1 MQILQ
6 NVEYGGER
14 PLFAL
19 RSAELDHVVIH
30 PGESAL
36 KHVEN
41 ITARECLFEGKY
53 PFWHDKHVVLEGG
66 RFSPG
71 ARAAIWYADD
81 VRMKHTRIDAPKMF
95 RDMENIDLEQ
105 VELSDAMETLWN
117 CRNIKLRHVSA
128 DHADYL
134 FMHSAN
140 IDIADYVHHGNY
152 AFQYCRNVVIRDAEI
167 HAKDAFW
174 NSEDVTVYDSEIDG
188 EFLGWHTKRLKLVN
202 CRIKGTQPL
211 CYAEDLVLENC
222 TMDPDC
228 DLGFE
233 YSTVNADIRSPVTSI
248 KNPIH
253 GLIRCES
260 LGKLILDEHRRS
272 GSDCIIETGTAQ

>member
-1 MQILQ
+1 MKLIENQ
-6 NVEYGGER
+6 EFGGER

-19 RSAELDHVVIH
+19 TDTVMKNVTILA
-30 PGESAL
+30 GESSL
-36 KHVEN
+36 KHTKNVRAEGC
-41 ITARECLFEGKY
+41 RFEGKY
-53 PFWHDKHVVLEGG
+53 PFWHADHFEIDHCLFTPGG
-66 RFSPG
+66 R
-71 ARAAIWYADD
+71 AALWYS
-81 VRMKHTRIDAPKMF
+81 KHLLMTDTVVDAPKMF

>member
-41 ITARECLFEGKY
+41 ITARDCLFEGKY
-53 PFWHDKHVVLEGG
+53 PFWHAKHVVLEGG
-66 RFSPG
+66 RFAPG

-117 CRNIKLRHVSA
+117 CRN
-128 DHADYL
+128 
-134 FMHSAN
+134 M
-140 IDIADYVHHGNY
+140 
-152 AFQYCRNVVIRDAEI
+152 VIRGAEI

-233 YSTVNADIRSPVTSI
+233 YSTVNADIRSSVTSI

-260 LGKLILDEHRRS
+260 LGKLILNEHRRS
-272 GSDCIIETGTAQ
+272 GSDCIIDTGTAQ

>member
-53 PFWHDKHVVLEGG
+53 PFWHAKHVVLEGG

-81 VRMKHTRIDAPKMF
+81 VRM
-95 RDMENIDLEQ
+95 
-105 VELSDAMETLWN
+105 
-117 CRNIKLRHVSA
+117 
-128 DHADYL
+128 
-134 FMHSAN
+134 
-140 IDIADYVHHGNY
+140 
-152 AFQYCRNVVIRDAEI
+152 
-167 HAKDAFW
+167 
-174 NSEDVTVYDSEIDG
+174 
-188 EFLGWHTKRLKLVN
+188 
-202 CRIKGTQPL
+202 
-211 CYAEDLVLENC
+211 
-222 TMDPDC
+222 
-228 DLGFE
+228 
-233 YSTVNADIRSPVTSI
+233 
-248 KNPIH
+248 
-253 GLIRCES
+253 
-260 LGKLILDEHRRS
+260 
-272 GSDCIIETGTAQ
+272 